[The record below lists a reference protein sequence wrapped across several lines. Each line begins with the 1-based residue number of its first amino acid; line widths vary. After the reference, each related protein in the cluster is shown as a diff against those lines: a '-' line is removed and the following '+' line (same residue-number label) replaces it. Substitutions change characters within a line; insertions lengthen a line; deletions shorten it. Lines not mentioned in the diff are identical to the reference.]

1 MATKRIYI
9 SLNSDKPK
17 DSIIQEFLE
26 STYSES
32 ETIKAILYQ
41 HALEGSKKVHIAP
54 ECDLISSDSVLKK
67 GAESVSE
74 EQNDAVSS
82 IEIDNDIMN
91 MFN

>member
-17 DSIIQEFLE
+17 DSIIQKFLE

-54 ECDLISSDSVLKK
+54 EYDLISSDSVFQK
-67 GAESVSE
+67 GAESDSE
-74 EQNDAVSS
+74 EQNDAVAS